1 MTTILHS
8 SVSVTHLLAALL
20 AMITGTYVLFAPKGT
35 SAHRFIGRMYVVSMV
50 LLLVTAFR
58 IYYLFGRFG
67 IIHWGAVGSV
77 VTLLVGVGAIGLRA
91 HLSSWLQWHYIGMGA
106 SVTGLYAA
114 FVVESTYRLFSP
126 VYFWWI
132 TLGTATIVFVIG
144 GVLLY
149 RYYPAGRSLTSQPL
163 RKGFHRKNR
172 MVDAVDQA
180 LYRKAVSVHD

>member
-8 SVSVTHLLAALL
+8 SVSVAHLMAALL
-20 AMITGTYVLFAPKGT
+20 AMLTGTYILFAPKGT
-35 SAHRFIGRMYVVSMV
+35 PAHRLIGRTYVVSMV

-91 HLSSWLQWHYIGMGA
+91 HLSSWLQWHYLGMGA

-126 VYFWWI
+126 VYFWWVTI
-132 TLGTATIVFVIG
+132 GTANIVFVIG
-144 GVLLY
+144 VVLLY
-149 RYYPAGRSLTSQPL
+149 HHYPSGGSLISQPL
-163 RKGFHRKNR
+163 RKRFHRKNR
-172 MVDAVDQA
+172 VVDAVDQA
-180 LYRKAVSVHD
+180 ICRKAVSVHD